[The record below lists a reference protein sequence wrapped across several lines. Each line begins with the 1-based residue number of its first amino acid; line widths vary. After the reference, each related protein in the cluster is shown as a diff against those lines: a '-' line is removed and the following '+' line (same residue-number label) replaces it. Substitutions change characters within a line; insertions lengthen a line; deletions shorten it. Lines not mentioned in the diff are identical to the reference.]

1 MQLADDEAQVLATVG
16 VKELGALGYEYASR
30 KSFGVAVLPVPL
42 TLDQATAQ
50 MRVHEQNVTVGL
62 LERKKLRDADIEE
75 AEKLVESSKNSDD
88 SESEEE
94 DVDKKDPN
102 QTKWVRTTT
111 QEHLF
116 QKRTIFNITATI
128 FCNYRTHRTTW
139 TDVLFLWTRHKS
151 NGSKL

>member
-1 MQLADDEAQVLATVG
+1 MQLLADDEAQVLAAVG

-42 TLDQATAQ
+42 NMDQATAQ

-62 LERKKLRDADIEE
+62 LERDKLRDADIGE
-75 AEKLVESSKNSDD
+75 AEKVIESSKTDDDDSSDD
-88 SESEEE
+88 SDSEEE
-94 DVDKKDPN
+94 DVDKTDPN

-116 QKRTIFNITATI
+116 KNA
-128 FCNYRTHRTTW
+128 
-139 TDVLFLWTRHKS
+139 
-151 NGSKL
+151 

>member
-62 LERKKLRDADIEE
+62 LEREKLRDADIEE
-75 AEKLVESSKNSDD
+75 AEKVVESSKTDDDSSDD
-88 SESEEE
+88 SDSEEE
-94 DVDKKDPN
+94 DVDKTDPN

-116 QKRTIFNITATI
+116 KNA
-128 FCNYRTHRTTW
+128 
-139 TDVLFLWTRHKS
+139 
-151 NGSKL
+151 